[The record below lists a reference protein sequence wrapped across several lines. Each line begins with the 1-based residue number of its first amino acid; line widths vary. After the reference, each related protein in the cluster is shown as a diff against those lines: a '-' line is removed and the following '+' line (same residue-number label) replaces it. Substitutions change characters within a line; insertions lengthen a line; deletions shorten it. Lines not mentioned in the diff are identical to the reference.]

1 VDIFLIILSAVLT
14 IGSAL
19 PYIIEVRR
27 GNTKPRIVSWFTWSV
42 LTGIACAASFADGQI
57 PAAILMLAATVET
70 ALVVV
75 LGLKHGDRKFEKL
88 DIYCLAGAMLGLV
101 LWLVFNSPS
110 IAVIAVV
117 TIDLLG
123 AIPTI
128 KHSWDKPHEET
139 WIAYALSGLGG
150 GITLLLA
157 DRWQATAV
165 VYPLYILLINFVLV
179 AIILLSPHRKL
190 AGEPAELREL

>member
-1 VDIFLIILSAVLT
+1 
-14 IGSAL
+14 
-19 PYIIEVRR
+19 
-27 GNTKPRIVSWFTWSV
+27 
-42 LTGIACAASFADGQI
+42 
-57 PAAILMLAATVET
+57 MLAATVET

-139 WIAYALSGLGG
+139 WVAYALSGLGG